1 MKVIGIY
8 EARTHFSRI
17 VEDVERGETFT
28 ITRHGVPVA
37 DIVPRKVWGRARQES
52 IEKLRNFNTGRTP
65 GMPIRQAIEEGR
77 PQAWQS
83 WWIHR

>member
-17 VEDVERGETFT
+17 VEDVERGEAFT

-37 DIVPRKVWGRARQES
+37 DIVPRKVRGCARREA
-52 IEKLRNFNTGRTP
+52 IEKLTTFNTGRTL
-65 GMPIRQAIEEGR
+65 GIPIRQAIEEGR
-77 PQAWQS
+77 P
-83 WWIHR
+83 